1 MFEKFHFSKRQIRKY
16 YQSAIRDLK
25 IGLDSK
31 IPEIIFRFS
40 YDALIKL
47 AIAVCA
53 KNGLRVKA
61 RKGHHIELIKKLS
74 FYLKD
79 PEIEILANEMRS
91 KRNRDL
97 YDGGILVSEKEAKE
111 YLEWVKR
118 TFQKTQILFENSKGQ
133 RTIF

>member
-25 IGLDSK
+25 IASNSK
-31 IPEIIFRFS
+31 IPEVIFRFS
-40 YDALIKL
+40 YDALVKL

-61 RKGHHIELIKKLS
+61 RKGHHVELIKKLS

-97 YDGGILVSEKEAKE
+97 YDGGILISEKEAKE
-111 YLEWVKR
+111 YLEWVKQ
-118 TFQKTQILFENSKGQ
+118 TFQKTQILFENSRGQ
-133 RTIF
+133 KAIF

>member
-25 IGLDSK
+25 IALDSK

-79 PEIEILANEMRS
+79 PEIEFLANEMRS

-111 YLEWVKR
+111 YLEWVKQI
-118 TFQKTQILFENSKGQ
+118 FQKAQILFENSRGQ

>member
-25 IGLDSK
+25 IASNSK
-31 IPEIIFRFS
+31 IPEVIFRFS
-40 YDALIKL
+40 YDALVKL

-79 PEIEILANEMRS
+79 PEVEILANEMRS

-97 YDGGILVSEKEAKE
+97 YDGGILISEKEAKE
-111 YLEWVKR
+111 YLEWVKQ
-118 TFQKTQILFENSKGQ
+118 TFQKTQILFENSRGQ
-133 RTIF
+133 KAIF

>member
-25 IGLDSK
+25 IASNSK
-31 IPEIIFRFS
+31 IPEVIFRFS
-40 YDALIKL
+40 YDALVKL

-97 YDGGILVSEKEAKE
+97 YDGGILISEKEAKE
-111 YLEWVKR
+111 YLEWVKQ
-118 TFQKTQILFENSKGQ
+118 TFQKTQILFENSRGQ
-133 RTIF
+133 KAIF

>member
-1 MFEKFHFSKRQIRKY
+1 MFEKFRFSKRQIRKY

-25 IGLDSK
+25 IASNSK
-31 IPEIIFRFS
+31 IPEVIFRFS
-40 YDALIKL
+40 YDALVKL

-79 PEIEILANEMRS
+79 PEVEILANEMRS

-97 YDGGILVSEKEAKE
+97 YDGGILISEKEAKE
-111 YLEWVKR
+111 YLEWVKQ
-118 TFQKTQILFENSKGQ
+118 TFQKTQILFENSRGQ
-133 RTIF
+133 KAIF